1 MRLEELFSDDLYT
14 EYALQSR
21 YTDAVNLLNEFNS
34 KSESERLEELIQIW
48 STWSNGEGKAEFLL
62 LAGMDMTRARD
73 VLSGSNP
80 LRFEDYIR
88 FKAVGKDYAV
98 LAQKYKQDGETH
110 QIKTRLRYLKN
121 KNKQSLN

>member
-21 YTDAVNLLNEFNS
+21 YIDAVNLLNEFNS
-34 KSESERLEELIQIW
+34 KSESERLEEMVQIW
-48 STWSNGEGKAEFLL
+48 STWGNGEGKAEFLL
-62 LAGMDMTRARD
+62 LAGMDMTRARN

-88 FKAVGKDYAV
+88 FKAVGKYYAV
-98 LAQKYKQDGETH
+98 LAQKYKQDRET
-110 QIKTRLRYLKN
+110 QQLRTRLKYLKN
-121 KNKQSLN
+121 KDKQSLN